1 VMGSHCVGLDL
12 LIGHLVR
19 EGLSVKAIH
28 VGSTGGLSAAK
39 RGECDVAG
47 VHLLDGATG
56 EYNRPFLT
64 DALELVQGYRRLQG
78 IVFRAGDPRFEGR
91 ASAAAVEA
99 ALSAPDCVMMNRN
112 PGSGT
117 RILVDRLLGAARP
130 PGYTS
135 QARTHGAVAAAV
147 AQGRADWGVA
157 IETVARA
164 YGLGFVALQ
173 PEHYDF
179 IVPRARLRRSPV
191 QRFLAALAAAP
202 VRAELAAL
210 GFTVGE

>member
-1 VMGSHCVGLDL
+1 
-12 LIGHLVR
+12 
-19 EGLSVKAIH
+19 
-28 VGSTGGLSAAK
+28 
-39 RGECDVAG
+39 
-47 VHLLDGATG
+47 
-56 EYNRPFLT
+56 
-64 DALELVQGYRRLQG
+64 
-78 IVFRAGDPRFEGR
+78 
-91 ASAAAVEA
+91 
-99 ALSAPDCVMMNRN
+99 
-112 PGSGT
+112 
-117 RILVDRLLGAARP
+117 
-130 PGYTS
+130 
-135 QARTHGAVAAAV
+135 V

-179 IVPRARLRRSPV
+179 IVPRARLRRPAV